1 MLRRIAVII
10 CLFVLG
16 SLMSARA
23 QTKPWP
29 IKVVIVTTFEIG
41 NDTGD
46 IPGEFQLWVE
56 REHLTESLAFAG
68 GVHPI
73 FTNKDHSIL
82 GVVSGTT
89 LVNATASLMAL
100 GLDPRFDLTKAY
112 WLINGIAGVDPEDAS
127 IGSAAWVHY
136 TVNDISRFIDPREMP
151 ADWPY
156 GYFAIGAQKPNT
168 MPPPRGIINDR
179 QNVYELNGAL
189 TRWAFEKTKNVELL
203 DAEPV
208 KAFRAEYKGFAN
220 AQKPP
225 FVLIGDSYASDSY
238 WHGEKM
244 TQYANEWVTMFTGG
258 KGNFVMTDMEDSGF
272 AEALERLDRM
282 HKADYQRVMMLRT
295 GSNYCMPRPGHTAL
309 ESVTAP
315 YIGHMPSIENAYRV
329 GDVVVREIVDH
340 WGSYESHTPGK

>member
-1 MLRRIAVII
+1 MLRRIAVFV
-10 CLFVLG
+10 CLFVV
-16 SLMSARA
+16 STFVSAQA
-23 QTKPWP
+23 QGKPWP

-73 FTNKDHSIL
+73 LTNKDHSIL
-82 GVVSGTT
+82 GIVSGTT

-151 ADWPY
+151 TDWPY
-156 GYFAIGAQKPNT
+156 GYFAIGSQKPNT

-189 TRWAFEKTKNVELL
+189 TQWAFEKTKNVALL
-203 DAEPV
+203 DVEPV
-208 KAFRAEYKGFAN
+208 KAFRVEYKGFAN

-225 FVLIGDSYASDSY
+225 FVLIGDTYASDSY
-238 WHGEKM
+238 WHGAKM
-244 TQYANEWVTMFTGG
+244 TQYANEWVKMFTKG

-272 AEALERLDRM
+272 AEALQRLDKM
-282 HKADYQRVMMLRT
+282 HKADFQRVMMLRT

-315 YIGHMPSIENAYRV
+315 YIGGMPSIENAFRV
-329 GDVVVREIVDH
+329 GDVVVREIVEH
-340 WGSYESHTPGK
+340 WGTYGGTVPGK